1 MLNILNKSEPGNAYK
16 YMITELINE
25 ANCLIYDNRRRNL
38 DSNEL
43 IWLYRELLYFKDTF
57 GKYIGE
63 ELSKDITTIRGYIYS
78 LL

>member
-57 GKYIGE
+57 LVSILERNYQKILQRLGV
-63 ELSKDITTIRGYIYS
+63 IYS